1 MRVEYRAI
9 GCPEGERAGQGIP
22 RFRKMISQDTIQ
34 NGEEASPGI
43 RVRRWDGTGGLLDG
57 LDHGRRSVSGQSHDP
72 PNRPVDPSGETAGA
86 LNRARRGWKNG
97 GKHAAVNPL
106 NDAGGLDCP
115 FGRELRN
122 PA

>member
-1 MRVEYRAI
+1 
-9 GCPEGERAGQGIP
+9 
-22 RFRKMISQDTIQ
+22 MISQDTIQ
-34 NGEEASPGI
+34 NGEEASPGF

-57 LDHGRRSVSGQSHDP
+57 LDHGRRSVSGQSRNSS
-72 PNRPVDPSGETAGA
+72 NRPVDPSGETVGA

-106 NDAGGLDCP
+106 NDAGGLDRP